1 MISKST
7 ACLKGVRVA
16 TELTAGGVIFNWEKI
31 AVRLKPDWQADIV
44 KGNHYQNMLCSCDGE
59 RREEH
64 WTFSNTHLQRN
75 PAIWS
80 ILPHCYNGGVVKKK
94 LTEWWLSFLP
104 LHYNSWTSVE
114 IEVHPIRVALLFLN
128 VDVPVYFLLSLFIFL
143 HRFYFFCSLKA
154 SVSLFPSV
162 SELFLLL
169 SSVFSQSIAIS
180 PLMEWKGHHA
190 SYTETDTHKQPY

>member
-1 MISKST
+1 MSFSTGRKSLWDWSLIDRQT
-7 ACLKGVRVA
+7 LLRGITIKICCVA
-16 TELTAGGVIFNWEKI
+16 VM
-31 AVRLKPDWQADIV
+31 V
-44 KGNHYQNMLCSCDGE
+44 KGE
-59 RREEH
+59 RSIELSLTH
-64 WTFSNTHLQRN
+64 TFNETQR
-75 PAIWS
+75 S
-80 ILPHCYNGGVVKKK
+80 DRYYPHCYNGGVVKKK

-128 VDVPVYFLLSLFIFL
+128 VDVPVYFLFLSLFIFL
-143 HRFYFFCSLKA
+143 HRFHLFCSLKA

-162 SELFLLL
+162 SELFLLF
-169 SSVFSQSIAIS
+169 SSVFSRSIAIS